1 MAAAGA
7 PLGSLSSVGSG
18 RLRGGW
24 AAAAETGL
32 AGPSAGRGA
41 GLRVRGRGREGLGC
55 SHPAPLHS
63 KRTVHREVQVAG
75 EPAPPHSLGVPKGT
89 EAMLRAAER
98 PGEREETRP
107 RVARGKLLHQV
118 MAPTG
123 ARYSSSASIRQ
134 ETPNFLRGERRPL
147 SWTYAVPRFQCVY
160 QPSKTRSWGVR
171 GRF

>member
-7 PLGSLSSVGSG
+7 PLGSLGLVGSG
-18 RLRGGW
+18 RLRGCW

-55 SHPAPLHS
+55 SRPAPLHP
-63 KRTVHREVQVAG
+63 KRTVRREVQVAG
-75 EPAPPHSLGVPKGT
+75 DPGPPTLGVPKGT
-89 EAMLRAAER
+89 EAVLRPAER

-147 SWTYAVPRFQCVY
+147 SGTYAVPRLQCVY
-160 QPSKTRSWGVR
+160 QQSKTRSWGAR